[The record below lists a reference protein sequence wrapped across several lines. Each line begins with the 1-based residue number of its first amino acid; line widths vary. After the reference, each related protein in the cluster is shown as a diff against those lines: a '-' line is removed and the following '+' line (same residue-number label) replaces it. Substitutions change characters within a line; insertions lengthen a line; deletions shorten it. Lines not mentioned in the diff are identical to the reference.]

1 MPVNSGT
8 LGTTISWSDL
18 QAAYGGSH
26 PISISEYY
34 SGGANVPS
42 TNTVVDSE
50 SASGT
55 GDNTTGNVV
64 VDVTTNPG
72 STMYGSLVETSPPGG
87 SGTANGN
94 TLSYVTLRTQGR
106 GNHSIVR
113 YPQLNQGGHP
123 TSIFQYQQDD
133 NPGFNVTIRGG
144 AHQSGDGPNSFF
156 ASIGS
161 GQSIGWSGFSTTQ
174 GTLGTRTVSVSA
186 TTYDHDITNNTGHTL
201 NMTMSPWAD
210 DSSFTD
216 DETASDDGNSSA
228 SWSWSHP
235 AVTQNANTNIPSS
248 GVTSIDQFN
257 VPGTFAG

>member
-1 MPVNSGT
+1 MAVNSGT

-55 GDNTTGNVV
+55 GDNTTGDVV

-72 STMYGSLVETSPPGG
+72 STMYGSLVETTPSGN
-87 SGTANGN
+87 GTANGN
-94 TLSYVTLRTQGR
+94 TLSYVSLRGEGR
-106 GNHSIVR
+106 GNHTIIR
-113 YPQLNQGGHP
+113 YPQLNFQGHP
-123 TSIFQYQQDD
+123 TQIFSYSQDD
-133 NPGFNVTIRGG
+133 NPGFTVTVRGG
-144 AHQSGDGPNSFF
+144 AHQSGDGPAGQYTIS
-156 ASIGS
+156 ST
-161 GQSIGWSGFSTTQ
+161 QSIAWSGFRST
-174 GTLGTRTVSVSA
+174 GSTLGTRSVSVSA
-186 TTYDHDITNNTGHTL
+186 TTYDHSITNHTGHTL

-210 DSSFTD
+210 DSSFID
-216 DETASDDGNSSA
+216 SETATDNGNSSA

-235 AVTQNANTNIPSS
+235 AVTQNSNTNIPSS
-248 GVTSIDQFN
+248 GVTSINQFN